1 MSAED
6 MLLKMQEQQR
16 QIEAL
21 QAEKEQTAAEAARAR
36 ESARQTEEAAES
48 DLEILDGMS
57 ASTGIHGPSF
67 HRTPILEN
75 LTNFSF

>member
-1 MSAED
+1 MSVED
-6 MLLKMQEQQR
+6 MLLKMQELQR
-16 QIEAL
+16 QCEAL

-67 HRTPILEN
+67 HGTPILEN